1 MNLPST
7 PVLRLVVRR
16 LAVFAVLGSL
26 LALAMVASPAL
37 AQSPAPEESPTAS
50 PSPERSPLTQNRP
63 VLGILGFTAPEGR
76 GVTIARVVPGTGADD
91 AELEAGDLI
100 TDLEGNRVASMEDLT
115 TAMQTFRAGDDV
127 TITYE
132 RDGESRTAEVTLGT
146 ADQAREP
153 DRSPFEVIP
162 DPDFDDDPPRR
173 DDPGPSRSTSD
184 EIDYRP
190 VITLFGI
197 LITGAIVALI
207 VVLARRNR
215 PVAPSPEPT
224 TADYV
229 PASAPTRAD
238 AMEVLRLR
246 YARGEINRDEFLSMS
261 ADLGGGSSSPASE
274 SPTKEL

>member
-37 AQSPAPEESPTAS
+37 AQSPAPGESPTAS

-63 VLGILGFTAPEGR
+63 VLGILGFSAPEGR

-91 AELEAGDLI
+91 AGLEAGDLI

-146 ADQAREP
+146 AERARDR

-162 DPDFDDDPPRR
+162 DPDFDDELPRR
-173 DDPGPSRSTSD
+173 DDPGPSQSNTD

-229 PASAPTRAD
+229 PAPAATRAD

-246 YARGEINRDEFLSMS
+246 YAKGEINRDEFLSMS
-261 ADLGGGSSSPASE
+261 ADLGGGSTPPASE